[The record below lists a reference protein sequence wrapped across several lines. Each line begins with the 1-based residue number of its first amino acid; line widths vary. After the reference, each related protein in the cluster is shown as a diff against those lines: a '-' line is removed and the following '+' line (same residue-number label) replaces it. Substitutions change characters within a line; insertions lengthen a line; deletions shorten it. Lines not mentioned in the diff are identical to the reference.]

1 MTLLDKVLVME
12 GNRYK
17 TFKALKLDETHV
29 LYFEGDELRCSR
41 VFPTSESDF
50 LHVEDA
56 SSRTILAVEVNVID
70 EAEQLQDIK
79 EVILNTD
86 ITLHAYITKM
96 YKYNDEGSLGLIE
109 PGGYKP
115 KSI

>member
-1 MTLLDKVLVME
+1 ME
-12 GNRYK
+12 DNRYK
-17 TFKALKLDETHV
+17 AFKALKLDETHA

-41 VFPTSESDF
+41 VYPTSESDF
-50 LHVEDA
+50 LYVEDA
-56 SSRTILAVEVNVID
+56 GSRTILAVGVNVIN

-96 YKYNDEGSLGLIE
+96 YKYDPTGSLGLIE

-115 KSI
+115 KRI